1 MLEAHANIHILIQD
15 PSDSG
20 NANVIVRNMPH
31 APADAALVK
40 PAARAAGAV
49 RVPGD
54 KSISHRYAM
63 LAALAD
69 GRSTIRGYL
78 TGADCL
84 STLACLQALGVTIR
98 RDVDRPDGVVDVDGR
113 GLKGLLPAKGPLDAG
128 NSGTT
133 MRLMSGVLAAHPFRT
148 TLGGDG
154 SLSRRPMKRVIRPL
168 TEMGAT
174 IGSSDGRPPL
184 IIDGG
189 QLHPITHR
197 PEVPSAQ
204 IKSAVL
210 LAGLQTDGTTT
221 VLEPVSTRDHTERA
235 FHEFGVQVEKR
246 GEEISVKGGQRLNGR
261 QDLVVPGDVS
271 SATFW
276 IALAAGTP
284 GADIE
289 IEGVGLNPT
298 RTAMLEIARRA
309 GARIDVQVE
318 TEGGGEPVGRIRV
331 RFGSP
336 GSFTIE
342 AHEVPGVIDEIP
354 GLAALGAILPEGA
367 EMRVSGA
374 AELRVKESDR
384 ISCLAAGFR
393 AMGGSVEEFP
403 DGFRI
408 IARPLSGGTADAA
421 DDHRL
426 AMAFAIA
433 GTRAANPTTIL
444 GASSVDVS
452 YPGFFDALE
461 RLTR

>member
-1 MLEAHANIHILIQD
+1 
-15 PSDSG
+15 
-20 NANVIVRNMPH
+20 MPH

-40 PAARAAGAV
+40 PAARVAGRL

-69 GRSTIRGYL
+69 GRSTIQGYL

-84 STLACLQALGVTIR
+84 STLDCLRALGVTVHRTAESPGSREI
-98 RDVDRPDGVVDVDGR
+98 VQIEGR
-113 GLKGLLPAKGPLDAG
+113 GARGLTAPAGPLDAG

-133 MRLMSGVLAAHPFRT
+133 MRLMSGILAAHEFQT
-148 TLGGDG
+148 VMSGDS

-174 IGSSDGRPPL
+174 IGSDDGRPPL
-184 IIDGG
+184 VINGAR
-189 QLHPITHR
+189 LHGITHR

-210 LAGLQTDGTTT
+210 LAGLQADGETT
-221 VLEPVSTRDHTERA
+221 VLEPVATRDHTERA
-235 FHEFGVQVEKR
+235 LHEFGVRVRKV
-246 GEEISVKGGQRLNGR
+246 GEAITVVGGQPLSAR
-261 QDLVVPGDVS
+261 DLVVPGDVS

-289 IEGVGLNPT
+289 IDGVGLNPT
-298 RTAMLEIARRA
+298 RTAMIEIARRA
-309 GARIDVQVE
+309 GARIDVQID
-318 TEGGGEPVGRIRV
+318 TEDGGEPMGRIRV
-331 RFGSP
+331 SYGSP
-336 GSFTIE
+336 TSFAIE
-342 AHEVPGVIDEIP
+342 PHEVPGVIDEIP
-354 GLAALGAILPEGA
+354 GLAALGALLPEGA
-367 EMRVSGA
+367 EMRVHGA

-384 ISCLAAGFR
+384 ISCLATGLR
-393 AMGGSVEEFP
+393 ALGASVEEYP
-403 DGFRI
+403 DGFRLV
-408 IARPLSGGTADAA
+408 ARPLTGGSVDAA

-433 GTRAANPTTIL
+433 ATGAAQPTTIL
-444 GASSVDVS
+444 GASSVEVS

>member
-1 MLEAHANIHILIQD
+1 
-15 PSDSG
+15 
-20 NANVIVRNMPH
+20 MPH
-31 APADAALVK
+31 ARADAALVT
-40 PAARAAGAV
+40 PAARVAGRL

-69 GRSTIRGYL
+69 GRSNIQGYL

-84 STLACLQALGVTIR
+84 STLDCLRALGVAVHRTPESPGNREIVR
-98 RDVDRPDGVVDVDGR
+98 IDGR
-113 GLKGLLPAKGPLDAG
+113 GARGLTAPAAPLDAG

-133 MRLMSGVLAAHPFRT
+133 MRLLSGILAAHEFRT
-148 TLGGDG
+148 VMGGDS

-174 IGSSDGRPPL
+174 IGSDDGRPPL
-184 IIDGG
+184 VINGARLQG
-189 QLHPITHR
+189 ITHR

-210 LAGLQTDGTTT
+210 LAGLHADGETT
-221 VLEPVSTRDHTERA
+221 VLEPVATRDHTERA
-235 FHEFGVQVEKR
+235 FHEFGVRVRKV
-246 GEEISVKGGQRLNGR
+246 GEAITVVGGQQLSAR
-261 QDLVVPGDVS
+261 DLVVPGDVS

-289 IEGVGLNPT
+289 IDGVGLNPT
-298 RTAMLEIARRA
+298 RTAMIEIARRA
-309 GARIDVQVE
+309 GARIDVQVD
-318 TEGGGEPVGRIRV
+318 TEDGGEPMGRIRV
-331 RFGSP
+331 CYGSP
-336 GSFTIE
+336 TSFAI
-342 AHEVPGVIDEIP
+342 APHEVPGVIDEIP
-354 GLAALGAILPEGA
+354 GLAALGALLPEGA
-367 EMRVSGA
+367 EMRVHGA

-384 ISCLAAGFR
+384 ISCLATGLR
-393 AMGGSVEEFP
+393 ALGAAVEEYP
-403 DGFRI
+403 DGFRLV
-408 IARPLSGGTADAA
+408 ARPLTGGSVDAA

-426 AMAFAIA
+426 ALAFAIA
-433 GTRAANPTTIL
+433 ATGAAQPTTIL
-444 GASSVDVS
+444 GASSVEVS

>member
-1 MLEAHANIHILIQD
+1 
-15 PSDSG
+15 
-20 NANVIVRNMPH
+20 MPH

-40 PAARAAGAV
+40 PAARVAGRL

-78 TGADCL
+78 PGADCL
-84 STLACLQALGVTIR
+84 STLACLQALGVSVR
-98 RDVDRPDGVVDVDGR
+98 RTSDRPDADGVDVVIEGR
-113 GLKGLLPAKGPLDAG
+113 GVRGLTPAPAPLDAG

-133 MRLMSGVLAAHPFRT
+133 MRLMSGILAAHGFRT
-148 TLGGDG
+148 VMGGDA

-174 IGSSDGRPPL
+174 IGSEEGRPPL
-184 IIDGG
+184 TIDGSR
-189 QLHPITHR
+189 LHGITHR

-210 LAGLQTDGTTT
+210 LAGLQADGETT
-221 VLEPVSTRDHTERA
+221 VIEPVATRDHTERA
-235 FHEFGVQVEKR
+235 FHEFGVRVQKS
-246 GEEISVKGGQRLNGR
+246 GEAISVAGGQRLTAR
-261 QDLVVPGDVS
+261 DLVVPGDVS

-284 GADIE
+284 GAEIE
-289 IEGVGLNPT
+289 IDGVGLNPS
-298 RTAMLEIARRA
+298 RTAMIAIARRA
-309 GARIDVQVE
+309 GARIDVQVDNE
-318 TEGGGEPVGRIRV
+318 DAGEPVGRIRV
-331 RFGSP
+331 SYGTPS
-336 GSFTIE
+336 SFAIE

-354 GLAALGAILPEGA
+354 GLAALGALLPEGA
-367 EMRVSGA
+367 EMRVHGA

-384 ISCLAAGFR
+384 ISCLATGLR
-393 AMGGSVEEFP
+393 ALGASVEEYP
-403 DGFRI
+403 DGFRLMS
-408 IARPLSGGTADAA
+408 RPLAGGTVDAA

-433 GTRAANPTTIL
+433 ATAADQPTTIL
-444 GASSVDVS
+444 GASSVSVS

>member
-1 MLEAHANIHILIQD
+1 
-15 PSDSG
+15 
-20 NANVIVRNMPH
+20 MPH

-40 PAARAAGAV
+40 PAARVAGRL

-69 GRSTIRGYL
+69 GRSSIRGYL

-84 STLACLQALGVTIR
+84 STLACLRGLGVTIR
-98 RDVDRPDGVVDVDGR
+98 RDADRPDGVIEIEGR
-113 GLKGLLPAKGPLDAG
+113 GLRGLAAPQAALDAG

-133 MRLMSGVLAAHPFRT
+133 MRLMSGIVAAHAFST
-148 TLGGDG
+148 TMTGDA
-154 SLSRRPMKRVIRPL
+154 SLTRRPMKRVITPL
-168 TEMGAT
+168 TEMGAV
-174 IGSSDGRPPL
+174 IESNDGRPPL
-184 IIDGG
+184 TIRGAR
-189 QLHPITHR
+189 LRPITHR

-221 VLEPVSTRDHTERA
+221 VLEPVATRDHTERA
-235 FHEFGVQVEKR
+235 FHEFGARVER
-246 GEEISVKGGQRLNGR
+246 TGEAISVAGGQRLTGR
-261 QDLVVPGDVS
+261 DLVVPGDVS

-276 IALAAGTP
+276 MALAAGTP
-284 GADIE
+284 GADVE

-298 RTAMLEIARRA
+298 RTAMIDIARRA
-309 GARIDVQVE
+309 GARIDVTVE
-318 TEGGGEPVGRIRV
+318 TEGGGEPIGRIRV

-336 GSFTIE
+336 RSFTIE
-342 AHEVPGVIDEIP
+342 PDEVPGVIDEIP
-354 GLAALGAILPEGA
+354 GLAALGALLPDGA
-367 EMRVSGA
+367 EMRVHGA

-384 ISCLAAGFR
+384 ISCLAAGLR

-403 DGFRI
+403 DGFRVV
-408 IARPLSGGTADAA
+408 ARRLSGGTPDAA

-433 GTRAANPTTIL
+433 ATGAAEPTTIV